1 MQLQYA
7 ITIFQ
12 AYQAQ
17 RRYEFFFFFFAFFLS
32 LTITDIWKQPLGA
45 FVKKCILRCVFA
57 CVPENTKSRHTDKI
71 RRSLLKICL
80 MRGILTCPGL
90 QSWGQTQNNLAKLGI
105 LVEICIFSYDK
116 MVFLCGVYLLLK
128 KMTLFFSIVNK
139 WLYVV

>member
-1 MQLQYA
+1 MQLQYYKR
-7 ITIFQ
+7 IKH
-12 AYQAQ
+12 
-17 RRYEFFFFFFAFFLS
+17 REGMNFFFFFAFFLS

-57 CVPENTKSRHTDKI
+57 CVPENPKSRQTDKI
-71 RRSLLKICL
+71 RCSLLKICL
-80 MRGILTCPGL
+80 LRGILTCPGL
-90 QSWGQTQNNLAKLGI
+90 QSWEQTQNNLAKLGI